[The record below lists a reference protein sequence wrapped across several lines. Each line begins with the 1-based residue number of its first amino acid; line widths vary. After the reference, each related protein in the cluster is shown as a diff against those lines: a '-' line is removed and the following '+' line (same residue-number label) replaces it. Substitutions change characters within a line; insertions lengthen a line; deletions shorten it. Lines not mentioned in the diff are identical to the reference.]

1 MFYATFDGFHNED
14 GEGKIRWTNVRDE
27 VGNYMKGFFLS
38 EKKPLFK
45 KYKARRGNRYLIFTS
60 KIECREFLDIYRVK
74 KVNKNPKCDIFRKA
88 NNKYYIVRGKYKGK
102 TSEDID
108 DGDLATYCIWLARR
122 TTNETTIKNA
132 LNILKEIHE
141 K

>member
-60 KIECREFLDIYRVK
+60 RIVCREFIDIYRIK

-102 TSEDID
+102 IGKVVDLSVEDDQVDVKMPDGKERYLGFD
-108 DGDLATYCIWLARR
+108 DVELADNWR
-122 TTNETTIKNA
+122 
-132 LNILKEIHE
+132 
-141 K
+141 